1 MNRYYTEKKTSRL
14 VVGVTCF
21 TVGMRFKRQQPA
33 CQSHVLCETK
43 TRLWNYTWQWLNNW
57 SQNIRRKTV
66 SSITRQIPVY
76 FLRYKIGDSNPWG
89 RPAKR
94 DRRGARRGKASIPP
108 PNTFPHITDS
118 PLPHSLRNN
127 QRLLKTPHSRRKI
140 LALHV
145 KHEKSHWTE
154 H

>member
-1 MNRYYTEKKTSRL
+1 M
-14 VVGVTCF
+14 VGVTCF
-21 TVGMRFKRQQPA
+21 TVGMGFKRQQPA
-33 CQSHVLCETK
+33 CQSHVPYKTLKLACETI
-43 TRLWNYTWQWLNNW
+43 RAQLFNNW
-57 SQNIRRKTV
+57 SQNIRNKTL

-127 QRLLKTPHSRRKI
+127 QRLPKTPHSRRKS

-145 KHEKSHWTE
+145 KHEKRH
-154 H
+154 